1 MKKIFLIIL
10 LCAASVS
17 FAQVKVPDKVKSAFE
32 GKFPNA
38 TSVKWEVDE
47 DEFTAGFTSDSI
59 NYYTTFNE
67 DGKWVE
73 TGVMISY
80 DNLPDPVKKG
90 VKDKFKDNE
99 IKCCYKVEDFKGTVY
114 YEVDVKKE
122 SKIIELYFNKDGS
135 EADDD

>member
-1 MKKIFLIIL
+1 MKKILLIIL
-10 LCAASVS
+10 LCAAGIS

-38 TSVKWEVDE
+38 TAVKWEADDE
-47 DEFTAGFTSDSI
+47 EYSADFTSDSI
-59 NYYTTFNE
+59 NYYATFIK

-73 TGVMISY
+73 TGLMIAYES
-80 DNLPDPVKKG
+80 LPDAVKKA
-90 VKDKFKDNE
+90 VKDKFKDSE
-99 IKCCYKVEDFKGTVY
+99 IKCCYSIEDFKGVIY
-114 YEVDVKKE
+114 YEVDIKKD